1 MHIEKIAV
9 ALPVTLI
16 LDFSHGE
23 ERIAEIRLFGSLE
36 PVYVFDGVVG
46 VLDIMGMVET
56 IKLFFIING
65 IGRGRE
71 GGTEKEYDYNSETL

>member
-1 MHIEKIAV
+1 
-9 ALPVTLI
+9 
-16 LDFSHGE
+16 
-23 ERIAEIRLFGSLE
+23 
-36 PVYVFDGVVG
+36 
-46 VLDIMGMVET
+46 MGMVET